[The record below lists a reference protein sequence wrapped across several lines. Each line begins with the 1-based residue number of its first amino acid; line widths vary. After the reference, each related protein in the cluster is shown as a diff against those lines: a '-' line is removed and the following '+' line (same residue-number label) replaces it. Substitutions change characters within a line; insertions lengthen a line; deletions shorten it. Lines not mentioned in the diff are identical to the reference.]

1 MPLDYLISQLRV
13 VFKMLK
19 EKKHELMIIY
29 PGKLLFT
36 HEREIKPF
44 SN

>member
-29 PGKLLFT
+29 PGKLFR